1 MRRPFLII
9 FIILLIACF
18 IYTNINI
25 NNELYCKEEIC
36 IVGIVKYKKKKDKY
50 DEYTVENFLVR
61 DYAINTNY
69 DNEDIEIIGI
79 VKYKK
84 EKERYNE
91 YIVGK
96 FVVRDYTKYK
106 KIKVGSEIKLT
117 GKFKDLNKM
126 SYESFDYGRYLRS
139 MGYKG
144 LIYLKD
150 YSIVGNNLMYE
161 YIYKVKSYISN
172 TIRYLYKTN
181 SDFINSMM
189 LGQKDDLSQNEKLMF
204 TRTGTSH
211 IIAISGL
218 HTGILSGL
226 IIFMMGK
233 INKIYKLIVLST
245 MMFIYSAMVGNSPS
259 IIRAIMFMI
268 SLYLSF
274 FLDRKMDK
282 ISTLSFIGILF
293 VINNPYIIYNI
304 SFQLSFLA
312 TLSIIYF
319 YGYINNK
326 LNIKIISLT
335 LSANILTIPII
346 YYNFEGIPLVSILG
360 NIIIVPFIGIIIYL
374 AILSLILF
382 NINIYIS
389 SIVVYINRFILETIY
404 VLLEKISN
412 LDFAYIAIEEPKL
425 YYVIIYYIVVFL
437 YMIYKEAKTIKEQS
451 HELQGYYK

>member
-9 FIILLIACF
+9 FIILLIVSF
-18 IYTNINI
+18 IYTNTNAINI
-25 NNELYCKEEIC
+25 
-36 IVGIVKYKKKKDKY
+36 D
-50 DEYTVENFLVR
+50 
-61 DYAINTNY
+61 Y

-360 NIIIVPFIGIIIYL
+360 NIIIVPFVGIIIYL

>member
-9 FIILLIACF
+9 FIILLIVSF
-18 IYTNINI
+18 IYTNTN
-25 NNELYCKEEIC
+25 
-36 IVGIVKYKKKKDKY
+36 
-50 DEYTVENFLVR
+50 
-61 DYAINTNY
+61 AINTDY
-69 DNEDIEIIGI
+69 GNEDIEIIGI

-106 KIKVGSEIKLT
+106 KIKVGNEIKLT

-150 YSIVGNNLMYE
+150 YSIVGKNLMYE

-360 NIIIVPFIGIIIYL
+360 NIIIVPFVGIIIYL
-374 AILSLILF
+374 AMLSLILF

>member
-9 FIILLIACF
+9 FIILLIVSF
-18 IYTNINI
+18 IYTNTN
-25 NNELYCKEEIC
+25 
-36 IVGIVKYKKKKDKY
+36 
-50 DEYTVENFLVR
+50 
-61 DYAINTNY
+61 AINTDY
-69 DNEDIEIIGI
+69 GNEDIEIIGI

-360 NIIIVPFIGIIIYL
+360 NIIIVPFVGIIIYL
-374 AILSLILF
+374 AMLSLILF

-404 VLLEKISN
+404 VLLERISN
-412 LDFAYIAIEEPKL
+412 LDFAYIVIEEPKL

>member
-9 FIILLIACF
+9 FIILLIVSF
-18 IYTNINI
+18 IYTNTN
-25 NNELYCKEEIC
+25 
-36 IVGIVKYKKKKDKY
+36 
-50 DEYTVENFLVR
+50 
-61 DYAINTNY
+61 AINTDY
-69 DNEDIEIIGI
+69 GNEDIEIIGI

-161 YIYKVKSYISN
+161 YIYKAKSYISN

-360 NIIIVPFIGIIIYL
+360 NIIIVPFVGIIIYL
-374 AILSLILF
+374 AMLSLILL

-389 SIVVYINRFILETIY
+389 SIVVHINRFILETIY
-404 VLLEKISN
+404 VLLERISN
-412 LDFAYIAIEEPKL
+412 LDFAYIVIEEPKL

>member
-9 FIILLIACF
+9 FIILLIVSF
-18 IYTNINI
+18 IYTNTN
-25 NNELYCKEEIC
+25 
-36 IVGIVKYKKKKDKY
+36 
-50 DEYTVENFLVR
+50 
-61 DYAINTNY
+61 AINTDY
-69 DNEDIEIIGI
+69 GNEDIEIIGI

-161 YIYKVKSYISN
+161 YIYKAKSYISN

-389 SIVVYINRFILETIY
+389 SIVVHINRFILETIY
-404 VLLEKISN
+404 VLLERISN
-412 LDFAYIAIEEPKL
+412 LDFAYIVIEEPKL

>member
-9 FIILLIACF
+9 FIILLIVSF
-18 IYTNINI
+18 IYTNTN
-25 NNELYCKEEIC
+25 
-36 IVGIVKYKKKKDKY
+36 
-50 DEYTVENFLVR
+50 
-61 DYAINTNY
+61 AINTDY
-69 DNEDIEIIGI
+69 GNEDIEIIGI

-181 SDFINSMM
+181 SDFINSMI

-360 NIIIVPFIGIIIYL
+360 NIIIVPFVGIIIYL
-374 AILSLILF
+374 AMLSLILF

-412 LDFAYIAIEEPKL
+412 LDFAYIVIEEPKL

>member
-9 FIILLIACF
+9 FIILLIVSF
-18 IYTNINI
+18 IYTNTN
-25 NNELYCKEEIC
+25 
-36 IVGIVKYKKKKDKY
+36 
-50 DEYTVENFLVR
+50 
-61 DYAINTNY
+61 AINTDY
-69 DNEDIEIIGI
+69 GNEDIEIIGI

-161 YIYKVKSYISN
+161 YIYKAKSYISN

-360 NIIIVPFIGIIIYL
+360 NIIIVPFVGIIIYL

-404 VLLEKISN
+404 VLLERISN
-412 LDFAYIAIEEPKL
+412 LDFAYIVIEEPKL

>member
-9 FIILLIACF
+9 FIILLIVSF
-18 IYTNINI
+18 IYTNTN
-25 NNELYCKEEIC
+25 
-36 IVGIVKYKKKKDKY
+36 
-50 DEYTVENFLVR
+50 
-61 DYAINTNY
+61 AINTDY
-69 DNEDIEIIGI
+69 GNEDIEIIGI

-161 YIYKVKSYISN
+161 YIYKAKSYISN

-360 NIIIVPFIGIIIYL
+360 NIIIVPFVGIIIYL

-451 HELQGYYK
+451 HELQGYYKWYKK

>member
-9 FIILLIACF
+9 FIILLIVSF
-18 IYTNINI
+18 IYTNTN
-25 NNELYCKEEIC
+25 
-36 IVGIVKYKKKKDKY
+36 
-50 DEYTVENFLVR
+50 
-61 DYAINTNY
+61 AINTDY
-69 DNEDIEIIGI
+69 GNEDIEIIGI

-161 YIYKVKSYISN
+161 YIYKAKSYISN

-245 MMFIYSAMVGNSPS
+245 MMFIYSTMVGNSPS
-259 IIRAIMFMI
+259 IIRAIIFMI

-360 NIIIVPFIGIIIYL
+360 NIIIVPFVGIIIYL
-374 AILSLILF
+374 AMLSLILF

-389 SIVVYINRFILETIY
+389 SIVVHINRFILETIY
-404 VLLEKISN
+404 VLLERISN
-412 LDFAYIAIEEPKL
+412 LDFAYIVIEEPKL

>member
-9 FIILLIACF
+9 FIILLIVSF
-18 IYTNINI
+18 IYTNTN
-25 NNELYCKEEIC
+25 
-36 IVGIVKYKKKKDKY
+36 
-50 DEYTVENFLVR
+50 
-61 DYAINTNY
+61 AINTDY

-161 YIYKVKSYISN
+161 YIYKAKSYISN

-360 NIIIVPFIGIIIYL
+360 NIIIVPFVGIIIYL
-374 AILSLILF
+374 AMLSLILF

>member
-9 FIILLIACF
+9 FIILLIVSF
-18 IYTNINI
+18 IYTNTN
-25 NNELYCKEEIC
+25 
-36 IVGIVKYKKKKDKY
+36 
-50 DEYTVENFLVR
+50 
-61 DYAINTNY
+61 AINTDY
-69 DNEDIEIIGI
+69 GNEDIEIIGI

-106 KIKVGSEIKLT
+106 KIKVGNEIKLT

-161 YIYKVKSYISN
+161 YIYKAKSYISN

-360 NIIIVPFIGIIIYL
+360 NIIIVPFVGIIIYL
-374 AILSLILF
+374 AMLSLILF

-404 VLLEKISN
+404 VLLERISN

>member
-9 FIILLIACF
+9 FIILLIVSF
-18 IYTNINI
+18 IYTNTN
-25 NNELYCKEEIC
+25 
-36 IVGIVKYKKKKDKY
+36 
-50 DEYTVENFLVR
+50 
-61 DYAINTNY
+61 AINTDY

-161 YIYKVKSYISN
+161 YIYKAKSYISN

-259 IIRAIMFMI
+259 IIRAIMFII

-360 NIIIVPFIGIIIYL
+360 NIIIVPFVGIIIYL
-374 AILSLILF
+374 AMLSLILF

-389 SIVVYINRFILETIY
+389 SIVVHINRFILETIY
-404 VLLEKISN
+404 VLLERISN
-412 LDFAYIAIEEPKL
+412 LDFAYIVIEEPKL

-437 YMIYKEAKTIKEQS
+437 YMIYKEAKTIKEKS

>member
-9 FIILLIACF
+9 FIILLIVSF
-18 IYTNINI
+18 IYTNTN
-25 NNELYCKEEIC
+25 
-36 IVGIVKYKKKKDKY
+36 
-50 DEYTVENFLVR
+50 
-61 DYAINTNY
+61 AINTDY
-69 DNEDIEIIGI
+69 GNEDIEIIGI

-117 GKFKDLNKM
+117 GKLKYLNKM

-161 YIYKVKSYISN
+161 YIYKAKSYISN

-412 LDFAYIAIEEPKL
+412 LDFAYIVIEEPKL
-425 YYVIIYYIVVFL
+425 YYVIIYYIIVFS
-437 YMIYKEAKTIKEQS
+437 YMIYKEVKTIKEQKN
-451 HELQGYYK
+451 ELQGYYQ

>member
-9 FIILLIACF
+9 FIILLIVSF
-18 IYTNINI
+18 IYTNTN
-25 NNELYCKEEIC
+25 
-36 IVGIVKYKKKKDKY
+36 
-50 DEYTVENFLVR
+50 
-61 DYAINTNY
+61 AINTDY
-69 DNEDIEIIGI
+69 GNEDIEIIGI

-161 YIYKVKSYISN
+161 YIYKAKSYISN

-245 MMFIYSAMVGNSPS
+245 MMFIYSAMVGNSSS

-360 NIIIVPFIGIIIYL
+360 NIIIVPFVGIIIYL
-374 AILSLILF
+374 AMLSLILF

-389 SIVVYINRFILETIY
+389 SIVVHINRFILETIY
-404 VLLEKISN
+404 VLLERISN
-412 LDFAYIAIEEPKL
+412 LDFAYIVIEEPKL

>member
-9 FIILLIACF
+9 FIILLIVSF
-18 IYTNINI
+18 IYTNTN
-25 NNELYCKEEIC
+25 
-36 IVGIVKYKKKKDKY
+36 
-50 DEYTVENFLVR
+50 
-61 DYAINTNY
+61 AINTDY
-69 DNEDIEIIGI
+69 GNEDIEIIGI

-181 SDFINSMM
+181 SDFINSMI

-412 LDFAYIAIEEPKL
+412 LDFAYIVIEEPKL

>member
-9 FIILLIACF
+9 FIILLIVSF
-18 IYTNINI
+18 IYTNTN
-25 NNELYCKEEIC
+25 
-36 IVGIVKYKKKKDKY
+36 
-50 DEYTVENFLVR
+50 
-61 DYAINTNY
+61 AINTDY
-69 DNEDIEIIGI
+69 GNEDIEIIGI

-181 SDFINSMM
+181 SDFINSMI

-360 NIIIVPFIGIIIYL
+360 NIIIVPFVGIIIYL

>member
-9 FIILLIACF
+9 FIILLIVSF
-18 IYTNINI
+18 IYTNTN
-25 NNELYCKEEIC
+25 
-36 IVGIVKYKKKKDKY
+36 
-50 DEYTVENFLVR
+50 
-61 DYAINTNY
+61 AINTDY
-69 DNEDIEIIGI
+69 GNEDIEIIGI

-161 YIYKVKSYISN
+161 YIYKAKSYISN

-374 AILSLILF
+374 AMLSLILF

-389 SIVVYINRFILETIY
+389 SIVVHINRFILETIY
-404 VLLEKISN
+404 VLLERISN

>member
-9 FIILLIACF
+9 FIILLIVSF
-18 IYTNINI
+18 IYTNTN
-25 NNELYCKEEIC
+25 
-36 IVGIVKYKKKKDKY
+36 
-50 DEYTVENFLVR
+50 
-61 DYAINTNY
+61 AINTDY
-69 DNEDIEIIGI
+69 GNEDIEIIGI

-293 VINNPYIIYNI
+293 IINNPYIIYNI

-389 SIVVYINRFILETIY
+389 SIVVYINRFILEIIY

>member
-9 FIILLIACF
+9 FIILLIVSF
-18 IYTNINI
+18 IYTNTN
-25 NNELYCKEEIC
+25 
-36 IVGIVKYKKKKDKY
+36 
-50 DEYTVENFLVR
+50 
-61 DYAINTNY
+61 AINTDY
-69 DNEDIEIIGI
+69 GNEDIEIIGI

-161 YIYKVKSYISN
+161 YIYKAKSYISN

-282 ISTLSFIGILF
+282 ISTLSIIGILF

-360 NIIIVPFIGIIIYL
+360 NIIIVPFVGIIIYL
-374 AILSLILF
+374 AMLSLILF

-389 SIVVYINRFILETIY
+389 SIVVHINRFILETIY
-404 VLLEKISN
+404 VLLERISN
-412 LDFAYIAIEEPKL
+412 LDFAYIVIEEPKL

>member
-9 FIILLIACF
+9 FIILLIVSF
-18 IYTNINI
+18 IYTNTN
-25 NNELYCKEEIC
+25 
-36 IVGIVKYKKKKDKY
+36 
-50 DEYTVENFLVR
+50 
-61 DYAINTNY
+61 AINTDY
-69 DNEDIEIIGI
+69 GNEDIEIIGI

-161 YIYKVKSYISN
+161 YIYKAKSYISN

-360 NIIIVPFIGIIIYL
+360 NIIIVPFVGIIIYL

-389 SIVVYINRFILETIY
+389 SIVVHINRFILETIY

>member
-9 FIILLIACF
+9 FIILLIVSF
-18 IYTNINI
+18 IYTNTN
-25 NNELYCKEEIC
+25 
-36 IVGIVKYKKKKDKY
+36 
-50 DEYTVENFLVR
+50 
-61 DYAINTNY
+61 AINTDY
-69 DNEDIEIIGI
+69 GNEDIEIIGI

-126 SYESFDYGRYLRS
+126 SYENFDYGRYLRS

-161 YIYKVKSYISN
+161 YIYKAKSYISN

-360 NIIIVPFIGIIIYL
+360 NIIIVPFVGIIIYL
-374 AILSLILF
+374 AMLSLILF

-389 SIVVYINRFILETIY
+389 SIVVHINRFILETIY
-404 VLLEKISN
+404 VLLERISN
-412 LDFAYIAIEEPKL
+412 LDFAYIVIEEPKL

>member
-1 MRRPFLII
+1 MRRPFLIN
-9 FIILLIACF
+9 FIILLIVSF
-18 IYTNINI
+18 IYTNTN
-25 NNELYCKEEIC
+25 
-36 IVGIVKYKKKKDKY
+36 
-50 DEYTVENFLVR
+50 
-61 DYAINTNY
+61 AINTDY
-69 DNEDIEIIGI
+69 GNEDIEIIGI

-161 YIYKVKSYISN
+161 YIYKAKSYISN

-360 NIIIVPFIGIIIYL
+360 NIIIVPFVGIIIYL
-374 AILSLILF
+374 AMLSLILF

>member
-9 FIILLIACF
+9 FIILLIVSF
-18 IYTNINI
+18 IYTNTNAINI
-25 NNELYCKEEIC
+25 
-36 IVGIVKYKKKKDKY
+36 D
-50 DEYTVENFLVR
+50 
-61 DYAINTNY
+61 Y

-161 YIYKVKSYISN
+161 YIYKAKSYISN

-360 NIIIVPFIGIIIYL
+360 NIIIVPFVGIIIYL
-374 AILSLILF
+374 AMLSLILF

>member
-9 FIILLIACF
+9 FIILLIVSF
-18 IYTNINI
+18 IYTNTN
-25 NNELYCKEEIC
+25 
-36 IVGIVKYKKKKDKY
+36 
-50 DEYTVENFLVR
+50 
-61 DYAINTNY
+61 AINTDY
-69 DNEDIEIIGI
+69 GNEDIEIIGI

-161 YIYKVKSYISN
+161 YIYKAKSYISN

-245 MMFIYSAMVGNSPS
+245 MMFIYSTMVGNSPS

-360 NIIIVPFIGIIIYL
+360 NIIIVPFVGIIIYL
-374 AILSLILF
+374 AMLSLILF

-404 VLLEKISN
+404 VLLERISN
-412 LDFAYIAIEEPKL
+412 LDFAYIVIEEPKL

>member
-9 FIILLIACF
+9 FIILLIVSF
-18 IYTNINI
+18 IYTNTN
-25 NNELYCKEEIC
+25 
-36 IVGIVKYKKKKDKY
+36 
-50 DEYTVENFLVR
+50 
-61 DYAINTNY
+61 AINTDY
-69 DNEDIEIIGI
+69 GNEDIEIIGI

-360 NIIIVPFIGIIIYL
+360 NIIIVPFVGIIIYL
-374 AILSLILF
+374 AMLSLILF

-389 SIVVYINRFILETIY
+389 SIVVHINRFILETIY
-404 VLLEKISN
+404 VLLERISN
-412 LDFAYIAIEEPKL
+412 LDFAYIVIEEPKL

>member
-9 FIILLIACF
+9 FIILLIVSF
-18 IYTNINI
+18 IYTNTN
-25 NNELYCKEEIC
+25 
-36 IVGIVKYKKKKDKY
+36 
-50 DEYTVENFLVR
+50 
-61 DYAINTNY
+61 AINTDY
-69 DNEDIEIIGI
+69 GNEDIEIIGI

-161 YIYKVKSYISN
+161 YIYKAKSYISN

-360 NIIIVPFIGIIIYL
+360 NIIIVPFVGIIIYL
-374 AILSLILF
+374 AMLSLIFF

-389 SIVVYINRFILETIY
+389 SIVVHINRFILETIY

>member
-9 FIILLIACF
+9 FIILLIVSF
-18 IYTNINI
+18 IYTNTN
-25 NNELYCKEEIC
+25 
-36 IVGIVKYKKKKDKY
+36 
-50 DEYTVENFLVR
+50 
-61 DYAINTNY
+61 AINTDY
-69 DNEDIEIIGI
+69 GNEDIEIIGI

-126 SYESFDYGRYLRS
+126 LYESFDYGRYLRS

-161 YIYKVKSYISN
+161 YIYKSKSYISN

-245 MMFIYSAMVGNSPS
+245 MMFIYSTMVGNSPS

-360 NIIIVPFIGIIIYL
+360 NIIIVPFVGIIIYL
-374 AILSLILF
+374 AMLSLILF

-389 SIVVYINRFILETIY
+389 SIVVHINRFILETIY
-404 VLLEKISN
+404 VLLERISN
-412 LDFAYIAIEEPKL
+412 LDFAYIVIEEPKL

>member
-9 FIILLIACF
+9 FIILLIVSF
-18 IYTNINI
+18 IYTNTNAINI
-25 NNELYCKEEIC
+25 
-36 IVGIVKYKKKKDKY
+36 D
-50 DEYTVENFLVR
+50 
-61 DYAINTNY
+61 Y

-360 NIIIVPFIGIIIYL
+360 NIIIVPFVGIIIYL
-374 AILSLILF
+374 AMLSLILF

-389 SIVVYINRFILETIY
+389 SIVVHINRFILETIY

>member
-9 FIILLIACF
+9 FIILLIVSF
-18 IYTNINI
+18 IYTNIN
-25 NNELYCKEEIC
+25 
-36 IVGIVKYKKKKDKY
+36 
-50 DEYTVENFLVR
+50 T
-61 DYAINTNY
+61 INTDC
-69 DNEDIEIIGI
+69 DNEDIEVIGI
-79 VKYKK
+79 VKHKK

-91 YIVGK
+91 YTVGK
-96 FVVRDYTKYK
+96 FVVRDYTKHK
-106 KIKVGSEIKLT
+106 TMKVGSEIKLT
-117 GKFKDLNKM
+117 GEFKDLNKM

-139 MGYKG
+139 AGYKG

-150 YSIVGNNLMYE
+150 YSTLGSNLMYE

-181 SDFINSMM
+181 SDFINSIM
-189 LGQKDDLSQNEKLMF
+189 LGQKDDLSQNEKLIF

-226 IIFMMGK
+226 IIFMMGR
-233 INKIYKLIVLST
+233 INKIYKLVVLSI
-245 MMFIYSAMVGNSPS
+245 MMFLYSIMVGNSPS
-259 IIRAIMFMI
+259 IIRSIMFMI

-274 FLDRKMDK
+274 FLDRKIDK
-282 ISTLSFIGILF
+282 ISTLSFVGILF
-293 VINNPYIIYNI
+293 VINNPYIIYNV

-319 YGYINNK
+319 YDYINNK

-346 YYNFEGIPLVSILG
+346 YYNFKGIPLASIFS
-360 NIIIVPFIGIIIYL
+360 NIIIVPFVGIIIYL
-374 AILSLILF
+374 AMLSLILF
-382 NINIYIS
+382 KINIYIS
-389 SIVVYINRFILETIY
+389 NIVVYINRFILETIY

-412 LDFAYIAIEEPKL
+412 LDFAYIIVEEPKL
-425 YYVIIYYIVVFL
+425 YYVIIYYTVVFL

>member
-9 FIILLIACF
+9 FIILLIVSF
-18 IYTNINI
+18 IYTNTN
-25 NNELYCKEEIC
+25 
-36 IVGIVKYKKKKDKY
+36 
-50 DEYTVENFLVR
+50 
-61 DYAINTNY
+61 AINTDY
-69 DNEDIEIIGI
+69 GNEDIEIIGI

-161 YIYKVKSYISN
+161 YIYKAKSYISN

-360 NIIIVPFIGIIIYL
+360 NIIIVPFVGIIIYL

-412 LDFAYIAIEEPKL
+412 LDFAYIVIEEPKL

-451 HELQGYYK
+451 HELQGYYKWYKK

>member
-9 FIILLIACF
+9 FIILLIVSF
-18 IYTNINI
+18 IYTNTN
-25 NNELYCKEEIC
+25 
-36 IVGIVKYKKKKDKY
+36 
-50 DEYTVENFLVR
+50 
-61 DYAINTNY
+61 AINTDY
-69 DNEDIEIIGI
+69 GNEDIEIIGI

-161 YIYKVKSYISN
+161 YIYKAKSYISN

-245 MMFIYSAMVGNSPS
+245 MMFIYSTMVGNSPS

-360 NIIIVPFIGIIIYL
+360 NIIIVPFVGIIIYL
-374 AILSLILF
+374 AMLSLILF
-382 NINIYIS
+382 KINIYIS
-389 SIVVYINRFILETIY
+389 NIVVYINRFILETIY